1 MFYVHQYKQSGE
13 LKCVSGTEDYEVLYH
28 NCIYIRFPEDEPLGS
43 KHVED
48 IKIKKYIN
56 LKKCAFSWFISYN
69 NIKMYVS
76 KKNVKFVIMKVNW

>member
-28 NCIYIRFPEDEPLGS
+28 NCIYIRLPEDEPLGS

-48 IKIKKYIN
+48 IKK
-56 LKKCAFSWFISYN
+56 LK
-69 NIKMYVS
+69 IKMLIWKRCILLADTV
-76 KKNVKFVIMKVNW
+76 